1 MCRTLLRGEI
11 KTYFG
16 ARPKDFGEKRE
27 NKVRFYIRALLAIC
41 DFKKAYDT
49 SQSGI
54 DTTITTEGVGPQ
66 RKRMPGTWARE
77 PSHVCMQANRP

>member
-1 MCRTLLRGEI
+1 MPDPKTLAKKEREKFVFI
-11 KTYFG
+11 SEHFG
-16 ARPKDFGEKRE
+16 LPK
-27 NKVRFYIRALLAIC
+27 IC

-77 PSHVCMQANRP
+77 PSNVCMQANRP